1 MLPQFML
8 MLLDVAGDVIAKQV
22 LIGKHN
28 YAIRITVDG
37 PVPQTLM
44 FGTAQVLR
52 KHAVLF
58 FRLEHDSNK
67 HGVDCVMLCYAAFSG
82 SVPLAFAY
90 PALIAGNLYEALHKV
105 LKG

>member
-1 MLPQFML
+1 MLPQCML

-37 PVPQTLM
+37 AVPQTLM

-58 FRLEHDSNK
+58 FDSNK

-90 PALIAGNLYEALHKV
+90 PALIASNLYEALHKV